1 MTQLVQQTI
10 PAIAEQQ
17 FDWMR
22 LAVPVEQMARLHGG
36 GAQYLADF
44 ITPTEETS
52 LLAAV
57 DAAPW
62 RTDLQR
68 RVQHYGYRY
77 DYTERN
83 IESGDRLGALPLWAE
98 KISHRLLQSN
108 LFAVKPD
115 QLIVNEYQPGQGIAP
130 HTDRDCFGPVVASLS
145 LGGDC
150 MMRILPHGKSDRER
164 FDIVLQRRSLVVFQG
179 ASRDV
184 WRHGIAPRQS
194 DRQDGRKIP
203 RQRRVSLTFRTVI
216 PSPRPTARNDA
227 RA

>member
-1 MTQLVQQTI
+1 MTQLAQQTSFI

-17 FDWMR
+17 LNWVR
-22 LAVPVEQMARLHGG
+22 LGVPVEQMARLHGG

-44 ITPTEETS
+44 ITPSEETG

-83 IESGDRLGALPLWAE
+83 IESADRLGALPLWAE

-108 LFAVKPD
+108 LFAAKPD

-150 MMRILPHGKSDRER
+150 MMRILPHGNSDRGR

-194 DRQDGRKIP
+194 DWQDGHKIP
-203 RQRRVSLTFRTVI
+203 RQRRVSLTFRTV
-216 PSPRPTARNDA
+216 PRPTTHSDA
-227 RA
+227 RT